1 MHLASRSK
9 KMLTSKLAIP
19 VLGFPLRTQLLV
31 LGEAGREAD
40 WLLPSA
46 SSHFRGLPA
55 ACCRRQGNDLTRSPA
70 IGSLQR
76 ERGRARVRMRLWQ
89 ARTLAPVTAKSCR
102 ETNWGKRTPPVKSP
116 RVAHLRE
123 AAPRQVALGEGVGQL
138 QGAALT
144 RPGLPR
150 LRRSLPDPGWLRP
163 VVRRYDWLRATPPR
177 PFTWSPQVRS
187 ADARVSTPTVL
198 SL

>member
-40 WLLPSA
+40 WLLPST

-76 ERGRARVRMRLWQ
+76 EREGKGPSQNASATGTDTSTCHGQEPQRNELGKQNTACQRPFGRSAGGSSTTSGSPGRRRW
-89 ARTLAPVTAKSCR
+89 
-102 ETNWGKRTPPVKSP
+102 PP
-116 RVAHLRE
+116 
-123 AAPRQVALGEGVGQL
+123 QL

-144 RPGLPR
+144 P
-150 LRRSLPDPGWLRP
+150 
-163 VVRRYDWLRATPPR
+163 PPR
-177 PFTWSPQVRS
+177 
-187 ADARVSTPTVL
+187 ARPAYAGA
-198 SL
+198 SLILIG